1 MGKTKKGKV
10 ATSFRNNKLT
20 PVHSGKKFKQMRQL
34 RKKGRRS
41 VSDAAFANS
50 YLSHSVLSSPV
61 NKSKSKRKRGRK
73 SSVKTPHS
81 SVPGKVAAAAPAV
94 TESQTTALQYKF
106 RNDHILD
113 TPSPVRIS
121 SPSVSATPSVPDNK
135 LMDTIVIED
144 DEEEDEKG
152 EFSLKLSEEADEK
165 KHLVDPSSVGDKRIV
180 SNPLYEG
187 SDDSRDSAG
196 GSKEAGQSSNPLHE
210 EDIKNESV
218 VILDDEVILVD
229 EKKASGPG
237 LSARNIQT
245 MSKRNP
251 FPRSGPSFKPSTA
264 PDFIPLFSSFGPSRI
279 NGHAKETIIQHVRN
293 VARGTRDKARGIYRE
308 NRRRNIRPAP
318 APYHRPERSQPIVAE
333 GPTMMA
339 SSHSRRGAKGSLRP
353 IVLDGCNIAMYHGR
367 NKVFSVRGIEIVL
380 EYFLKRGHQK
390 VVTFM
395 PQEKSSGRSP
405 SDRQRMEKMVE
416 EIFQASN
423 MVKEIPSKL

>member
-1 MGKTKKGKV
+1 MGT
-10 ATSFRNNKLT
+10 
-20 PVHSGKKFKQMRQL
+20 
-34 RKKGRRS
+34 
-41 VSDAAFANS
+41 
-50 YLSHSVLSSPV
+50 
-61 NKSKSKRKRGRK
+61 
-73 SSVKTPHS
+73 
-81 SVPGKVAAAAPAV
+81 
-94 TESQTTALQYKF
+94 
-106 RNDHILD
+106 
-113 TPSPVRIS
+113 
-121 SPSVSATPSVPDNK
+121 PSVSDNK

-144 DEEEDEKG
+144 EEEEDEKG
-152 EFSLKLSEEADEK
+152 ELSLKLSEEADEK
-165 KHLVDPSSVGDKRIV
+165 KNLVDPSSVGDKRIV

-196 GSKEAGQSSNPLHE
+196 GSEEAGQSSNPLHE

-218 VILDDEVILVD
+218 VILDDEVIVVN

-264 PDFIPLFSSFGPSRI
+264 PDFIPLFSSFGSSRI
-279 NGHAKETIIQHVRN
+279 NGQAKETIIQH

-308 NRRRNIRPAP
+308 NRRRNMRRAP

-339 SSHSRRGAKGSLRP
+339 SSHSRRGEKGSLRP

-416 EIFQASN
+416 EGHLVYTASRRVN
-423 MVKEIPSKL
+423 NQTISCYDDTYILDYAAQHGAVVVTRDNYRDLANRKPDWDQVIREMILMPTFVGDDIMWPHDPLGRDGLSLDDFLKF